1 MSPAADQ
8 KARVERRFS
17 GASEP
22 SGAAGFRRGAPGD
35 PAAGLAAL
43 RAQVRR
49 IEQGRGAGR
58 VRPVAPLGLAA
69 LDEALPGGGLPLGA
83 LHEIEGER
91 AEWDDGATTGF
102 CLALLS
108 RMEKAAPTARPI
120 LWVSRPGDPSPPTI
134 DRKSAGEG

>member
-1 MSPAADQ
+1 M
-8 KARVERRFS
+8 
-17 GASEP
+17 
-22 SGAAGFRRGAPGD
+22 
-35 PAAGLAAL
+35 
-43 RAQVRR
+43 
-49 IEQGRGAGR
+49 
-58 VRPVAPLGLAA
+58 APLGLAA

-120 LWVSRPGDPSPPTI
+120 LWISRQGDLYPPALVGQGLDPGRFL
-134 DRKSAGEG
+134 DRKSVCRERVCQYV